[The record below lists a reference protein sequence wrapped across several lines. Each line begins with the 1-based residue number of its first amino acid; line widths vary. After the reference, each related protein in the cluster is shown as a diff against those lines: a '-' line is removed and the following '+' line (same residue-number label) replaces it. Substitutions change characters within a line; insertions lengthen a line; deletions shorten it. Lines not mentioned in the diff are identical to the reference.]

1 LTYISRASNARVDS
15 FGWSNDYHDA
25 VNEPATF
32 SAATDQ
38 TINIINIPGLSASDA
53 VLTTT
58 TTDHISTSTD
68 RPAVPLSRR
77 EECVSTTDLD
87 PDIPSPNCAGDPA
100 RYHLFLFSHDYGAG
114 GFYSEWRGLNCHG
127 TKRCTP
133 CNVEPAWTQAAARE
147 GPVTNPA
154 LPQSLK
160 GLNVFGDTCSYTEDS
175 DATMKVQGTL
185 KCEKWKDAVCGKGPD
200 VNYACGNGVWA
211 SYMLVCQWPGNYFEH
226 LDN

>member
-1 LTYISRASNARVDS
+1 MAWGCRDKPSERSPRYRFNTLDYFATTAHQGNVHSAKIDGGDLNDDVVYCRA
-15 FGWSNDYHDA
+15 G
-25 VNEPATF
+25 
-32 SAATDQ
+32 
-38 TINIINIPGLSASDA
+38 PGLC
-53 VLTTT
+53 
-58 TTDHISTSTD
+58 
-68 RPAVPLSRR
+68 RR
-77 EECVSTTDLD
+77 Q
-87 PDIPSPNCAGDPA
+87 PWK
-100 RYHLFLFSHDYGAG
+100 G
-114 GFYSEWRGLNCHG
+114 GFYSERRGLNYHG

-147 GPVTNPA
+147 GPVMNPA

-200 VNYACGNGVWA
+200 MNYACGNGVWA
-211 SYMLVCQWPGNYFEH
+211 AYMLVCQWPGNYFEH